1 VHPVAIENANQ
12 TLSTPTVV
20 AAIDSFTNHIL
31 DKLKNWETE
40 RRLRWL
46 PGTEGPIQKMKMA
59 G

>member
-1 VHPVAIENANQ
+1 MNTVAIENANR

-20 AAIDSFTNHIL
+20 SAIDSFTDSML
-31 DKLKNWETE
+31 DMLKKWETE

-46 PGTEGPIQKMKMA
+46 PGAEFPVLKVKRA

>member
-1 VHPVAIENANQ
+1 MDTVAIENANQ

-20 AAIDSFTNHIL
+20 AAIDSFTDHTL
-31 DKLKNWETE
+31 DMLKKWETE

-46 PGTEGPIQKMKMA
+46 PGAEFPVQKIA